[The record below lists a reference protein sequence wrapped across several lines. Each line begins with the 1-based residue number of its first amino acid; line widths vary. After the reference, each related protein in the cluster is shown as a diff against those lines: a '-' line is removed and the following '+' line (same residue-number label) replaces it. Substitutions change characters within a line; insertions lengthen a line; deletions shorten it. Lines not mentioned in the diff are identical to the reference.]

1 MYFDFGISTENN
13 GKFLN
18 EGLISQKE
26 GFGGR
31 TTVYQT
37 FELKA

>member
-1 MYFDFGISTENN
+1 M
-13 GKFLN
+13 LN

-31 TTVYQT
+31 TVVHQT
-37 FELKA
+37 WELKGL